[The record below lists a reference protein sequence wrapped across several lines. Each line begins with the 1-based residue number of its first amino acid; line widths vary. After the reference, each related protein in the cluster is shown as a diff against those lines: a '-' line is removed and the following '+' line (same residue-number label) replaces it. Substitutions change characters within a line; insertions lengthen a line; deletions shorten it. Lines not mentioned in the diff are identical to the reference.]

1 MKKEYI
7 KPILKKGVSFECVN
21 LIMAS
26 ANGTLSDSDG
36 DLQMDIHNT
45 SVSGEADSRRGSFWD
60 DSE

>member
-7 KPILKKGVSFECVN
+7 KPILKKGVSFECVK

-26 ANGTLSDSDG
+26 GKLSGDGVNMSISSEDATSDA
-36 DLQMDIHNT
+36 
-45 SVSGEADSRRGSFWD
+45 ESRRGSFWD

>member
-26 ANGTLSDSDG
+26 GKLSGDGVNMSISSDG
-36 DLQMDIHNT
+36 AT
-45 SVSGEADSRRGSFWD
+45 SAAEGRQGSFWD

>member
-1 MKKEYI
+1 MRKEYI

-26 ANGTLSDSDG
+26 GKLSGDG
-36 DLQMDIHNT
+36 VNMSISSEGAT
-45 SVSGEADSRRGSFWD
+45 SEAESRRGSFWD

>member
-26 ANGTLSDSDG
+26 GKL
-36 DLQMDIHNT
+36 
-45 SVSGEADSRRGSFWD
+45 SGEGLDMTISSQEASGDAESRRGNFWD

>member
-7 KPILKKGVSFECVN
+7 KPILKEGVSFECVN

-26 ANGTLSDSDG
+26 ATGTLSGG

-45 SVSGEADSRRGSFWD
+45 GASGDAESRRGNFWD